1 MSLILKNILFLDIET
16 VSAYADF
23 EQVPK
28 RMQEL
33 WLKKAKTLRNTEL
46 SHEELYF
53 ERAAIF
59 AEYGQVLCIGV
70 GAFYDVKNM
79 KFKAKIIAEKTEKE
93 TLLRLKTILDE
104 HHAKEDI
111 VLCAHNGKEFDFP
124 YLSRRMLING
134 IKLPYCLDNSSKKP
148 WEIFHLD
155 TLEFWKFGDYK
166 HFTSLDLLAA
176 IFDIPSSKSEIDGSQ
191 VNHTY
196 YIENDQDKINR
207 YCVQDVVVLAQLY
220 LKLNNLP
227 LMLDEHIMY

>member
-1 MSLILKNILFLDIET
+1 MPQNLKNILFLDIET
-16 VSAYADF
+16 VSAHPKF
-23 EQVPK
+23 EDLSP
-28 RMQEL
+28 RMQDL
-33 WLKKAKTLRNTEL
+33 WIKKAKTFRNTEL
-46 SHEELYF
+46 EPKELYF

-59 AEYGQVLCIGV
+59 AEYGKVICIGV

-104 HHAKEDI
+104 HPAKEDI

-134 IKLPYCLDNSSKKP
+134 INLPYCLDNSSKKP

-176 IFDIPSSKSEIDGSQ
+176 IFDIPSSKSELDGSQ
-191 VNHTY
+191 VNQTY
-196 YIENDQDKINR
+196 YLENDQEKINR

-220 LKLNNLP
+220 LRLNNLP
-227 LMLDEHIMY
+227 IMLDEQIMY